1 MKKCLLAVCILFF
14 LFSGCESLRFAPTE
28 HQKQNAWLHHR
39 TAQLAADT
47 AYQEGAS
54 DSLKDLTQL
63 CHSQSVA
70 FTADYGMPK
79 ELPNSTTEEQI
90 LSEANRL
97 LAKKAAAQSAQRPDI
112 WQLSNGAIEMAIG
125 VAGLL
130 GGVYGL
136 KVSRFLTQA
145 KAKSKALREIIE
157 GNELFKHENAEST
170 EAFKAAHGSQ
180 STQTRQL
187 VAEMK
192 SR

>member
-1 MKKCLLAVCILFF
+1 MKRNFLAVCILAFT
-14 LFSGCESLRFAPTE
+14 LSGCESLRFAPTE

-47 AYQEGAS
+47 ACKEGAS

-79 ELPNSTTEEQI
+79 ELPDTLTEEQI
-90 LSEANRL
+90 LSEANWL
-97 LAKKAAAQSAQRPDI
+97 LAKEAAVQSARRPDI
-112 WQLSNGAIEMAIG
+112 WQLSDGAIEMAIG
-125 VAGLL
+125 IAGLL

-136 KVSRFLTQA
+136 KVSRFLTQS

-157 GNELFKHENAEST
+157 GNELFKQQNAPST
-170 EAFKAAHGSQ
+170 EAFKAAHKSQ